1 MERAVILLK
10 GTDLAIN
17 EIALMLGYSNSS
29 NFTGH
34 SGSIT
39 VFLRGNISINA
50 CPMWMIFPPESFL
63 RLTVRGIRQRH
74 NIQAEGP

>member
-29 NFTGH
+29 NFYRAFREYYGVSPREYIH
-34 SGSIT
+34 
-39 VFLRGNISINA
+39 
-50 CPMWMIFPPESFL
+50 
-63 RLTVRGIRQRH
+63 
-74 NIQAEGP
+74 